1 MKNQEYWIARKIY
14 QMMQLEKN
22 CDFYNQRIHKKI
34 ASEKAANMTGYIIE
48 AAVNIGVK
56 NKNYEY
62 K

>member
-1 MKNQEYWIARKIY
+1 
-14 QMMQLEKN
+14 MMQLEKN